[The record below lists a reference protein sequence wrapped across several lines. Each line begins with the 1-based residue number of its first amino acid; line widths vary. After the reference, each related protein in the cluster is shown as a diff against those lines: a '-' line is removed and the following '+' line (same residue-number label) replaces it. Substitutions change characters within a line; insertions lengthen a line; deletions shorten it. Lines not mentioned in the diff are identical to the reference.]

1 MKGKECYNF
10 FPGARDYGA
19 QEAKMRV
26 RKAIIPAAGL
36 GTRFLPATKASPKEM
51 LPVVDKPVIQYVV
64 EEAVAAG
71 IESILIITGRGK
83 EAIENHFDVSY
94 ELEQVLKERGKEEE
108 LAIVRGIASM
118 VEVSYTR
125 QKEALGL
132 GNAVLCGMTWAGIEP
147 FAVFLG
153 DDIVISETPCMRQMI
168 DVFERTG
175 ASVLGVMEVDRSDT
189 RKYGI
194 VVGKPLDERLIEIG
208 DIVEKPRPEA
218 APSTTAVIGRYI
230 FTPTIFEELL
240 KTDKDL
246 SGEIQLT
253 NAIRTLLRREKVIA
267 YRFEGRRY
275 DTGDRLGFLQATVE
289 IALDRPDLAKPFRD
303 YLEKIVKS
311 QK

>member
-1 MKGKECYNF
+1 
-10 FPGARDYGA
+10 
-19 QEAKMRV
+19 MRV

-51 LPVVDKPVIQYVV
+51 LPVVDKPVIQYVI

-71 IESILIITGRGK
+71 IESVLIITGRGK

-94 ELEQVLKERGKEEE
+94 ELEQILKERGKEEE
-108 LAIVRGIASM
+108 LAIVRSIASM
-118 VEVSYTR
+118 AEISYTR

-132 GNAVLCGMTWAGIEP
+132 GHAVLCGMTWAGTEP

-153 DDIVISETPCMRQMI
+153 DDIVLSETPCMRQMI

-175 ASVLGVMEVDRSDT
+175 SSVLGVMDVPHEDT

-194 VVGKPLDERLIEIG
+194 VAGEAVEDRLIRIR
-208 DIVEKPRPEA
+208 DIVEKPAPGQ
-218 APSTTAVIGRYI
+218 APSSTAVIGRYL
-230 FTPTIFEELL
+230 FTPTIFQELAR
-240 KTDKDL
+240 TERDA

-253 NAIRTLLRREKVIA
+253 SGIRSLLAREDVYA

-289 IALDRPDLAKPFRD
+289 IALSRPDLAGPFGD
-303 YLEKIVKS
+303 YLKTLRGGR
-311 QK
+311 

>member
-1 MKGKECYNF
+1 
-10 FPGARDYGA
+10 
-19 QEAKMRV
+19 MRV

-51 LPVVDKPVIQYVV
+51 LPVVDKPVIQYVI

-71 IESILIITGRGK
+71 IESVLIITGRGK

-94 ELEQVLKERGKEEE
+94 ELEQILRERGKEEE
-108 LAIVRGIASM
+108 LAIVRSIASM
-118 VEVSYTR
+118 AEISYTR

-132 GNAVLCGMTWAGIEP
+132 GHAVLCGMTWAGTEP

-153 DDIVISETPCMRQMI
+153 DDIVLSETPCMRQMI
-168 DVFERTG
+168 DVFGRTG
-175 ASVLGVMEVDRSDT
+175 SSVLGVMEVPPEDT

-194 VVGKPLDERLIEIG
+194 VAGDEVEDRLIQIR
-208 DIVEKPRPEA
+208 DIVEKPKPEA
-218 APSTTAVIGRYI
+218 APSSTAVIGRYI
-230 FTPTIFEELL
+230 FTPTIFEEL
-240 KTDKDL
+240 TRTERDA

-253 NAIRTLLRREKVIA
+253 NAIRSLLAREKVYA
-267 YRFEGRRY
+267 YRFKGQRY

-289 IALDRPDLAKPFRD
+289 IALGRPDLAGPFGE
-303 YLEKIVKS
+303 YLAKIVKG

>member
-1 MKGKECYNF
+1 
-10 FPGARDYGA
+10 
-19 QEAKMRV
+19 MRV
-26 RKAIIPAAGL
+26 RKAVIPAAGL

-132 GNAVLCGMTWAGIEP
+132 GHAVLCGMTWAGIEP

-168 DVFERTG
+168 GVFERTG
-175 ASVLGVMEVDRSDT
+175 ASVLGVMDVDRSDT

-194 VVGKPLDERLIEIG
+194 VAGTPLDERLIEIQ
-208 DIVEKPRPEA
+208 DIVEKPQPEA

-240 KTDKDL
+240 KTEKDT

-253 NAIRTLLRREKVIA
+253 NAIRTLLRREKVHA

-289 IALDRPDLAKPFRD
+289 IALDRSDLAEPFRE